1 MYRQVIVRL
10 IRGLQHFLCDPR
22 VDGDVVLLKG
32 HRKPYIGDLE
42 QLLQVKRPVEDVVA
56 IQHHKVGARDLD
68 AAMLK
73 YKLLVGDIRDIDCL
87 VIRCGAFDFV
97 DCPPVTFAPQNI
109 HGAV

>member
-22 VDGDVVLLKG
+22 VDGYIVLLESY
-32 HRKPYIGDLE
+32 RQANIGDLE
-42 QLLQVKRPVEDVVA
+42 QLLQVKCPVEDVVA

-87 VIRCGAFDFV
+87 VI
-97 DCPPVTFAPQNI
+97 
-109 HGAV
+109 